1 MSTTE
6 YRKFTYQGATFIVG
20 TDGSVDGL
28 RHYSLVGNGYMML
41 NRKVNG
47 KQKEIVL
54 QKEHAFEVAKKFGVF
69 RPLVCMK
76 GPFDPFWE
84 WYRKTYG

>member
-1 MSTTE
+1 MK
-6 YRKFTYQGATFIVG
+6 RIIQKIKDWFRVPKFRFVKRTLYVNVKSNVETNKIPI
-20 TDGSVDGL
+20 
-28 RHYSLVGNGYMML
+28 
-41 NRKVNG
+41 KVNG

-76 GPFDPFWE
+76 SPFDPFWE
-84 WYRKTYG
+84 WYRKIYG

>member
-1 MSTTE
+1 MRRLIKKIRE
-6 YRKFTYQGATFIVG
+6 WFIVHKYRVVKR
-20 TDGSVDGL
+20 TIYINVKS
-28 RHYSLVGNGYMML
+28 NIETTKTPI
-41 NRKVNG
+41 KVNG

>member
-1 MSTTE
+1 MRNLLAKIKGLFSVPKFRFVKRTIYINVKSNIETT
-6 YRKFTYQGATFIVG
+6 KTPI
-20 TDGSVDGL
+20 
-28 RHYSLVGNGYMML
+28 
-41 NRKVNG
+41 KVNG

-54 QKEHAFEVAKKFGVF
+54 QKEHAFEAAKKFGVF

-76 GPFDPFWE
+76 GPHDPFWE